1 MTFLALDS
9 CRRAELSVLRTDSTG
24 EMIDGAVF
32 NGALALTIPQALSRY
47 LTPDCDGVAVV
58 VGPGSYTGIRA
69 GIAAAKAL
77 FGARGIKVYATG
89 RLAALAAVHNFERTV
104 CVLEA
109 GRGGIYAQTFTG
121 GGPPHPTAQPGH
133 HTLSE
138 WSPPQ
143 GHTMV
148 SDFDLANARRCEP
161 LDILAAGARVA
172 ISCGTVELSELR
184 ALYVSQP
191 EFTRQTVI
199 GSSAK

>member
-1 MTFLALDS
+1 MTLFALDS
-9 CRRAELSVLRTDSTG
+9 CRRAQLSVLRADSDG
-24 EMIDGAVF
+24 EMIDGAVLS
-32 NGALALTIPQALSRY
+32 GALALTIPQAISQY
-47 LTPDCDGVAVV
+47 LTPDCEGVAVV

-77 FGARGIKVYATG
+77 FGARGIRVYATS
-89 RLAALAAVHNFERTV
+89 RLAALAAVHNLERSV

-109 GRGGIYAQTFTG
+109 GRGGVYAQTFTG
-121 GGPPHPTAQPGH
+121 GSPPHPTSQPGH

-138 WSPPQ
+138 WTPPAD
-143 GHTMV
+143 HTMV
-148 SDFDLANARRCEP
+148 SDFDLANAQRCEP
-161 LDILAAGARVA
+161 LDILAAAARVA
-172 ISCGTVELSELR
+172 WSGGVVELGELR